1 LLQVL
6 GIWSTDKGQC
16 LIFYCCL
23 QVAVD
28 VYGSG
33 PDLSAIEAEATR
45 RGLALSFKGQADHCC
60 PAVQEYKV
68 GSSQQYFASKQGQHL
83 HCAEI

>member
-1 LLQVL
+1 M
-6 GIWSTDKGQC
+6 
-16 LIFYCCL
+16 

-28 VYGSG
+28 VYGAG

-60 PAVQEYKV
+60 PALQEYKV
-68 GSSQQYFASKQGQHL
+68 RSSQQYCIAKQGQHL
-83 HCAEI
+83 HCAEIWCSRTQMTTSCPISVDLSFC